1 MHSPEIEKFYK
12 VIKSPV
18 GSLILISNKSAL
30 IGIKFGKEKVE
41 NLPKKT
47 AKENHP
53 ILNETE
59 KQLLEYFA
67 GNRKEFDIP
76 LKLEGTDFQKKV
88 WQELTKIPF
97 GETISY
103 QELAEKMGDK
113 NKARAVGNAN
123 GKNPI
128 PIIVPCHRVIE
139 KNGKLGGYGG
149 GLHIKKFLLELENN
163 KTLSHAPQ
171 PM

>member
-18 GSLILISNKSAL
+18 GSLVLISNKSAL
-30 IGIKFGKEKVE
+30 IGIEFENEKVE
-41 NLPKKT
+41 NLPNKPLKD
-47 AKENHP
+47 NHP
-53 ILNETE
+53 ILKKAE
-59 KQLLEYFA
+59 KQLIEYFA

-97 GETISY
+97 GKTISY
-103 QELAEKMGDK
+103 QELAEKMGNK

-128 PIIVPCHRVIE
+128 PIIIPCHRVIE
-139 KNGKLGGYGG
+139 KNGKLGGFGG
-149 GLHIKKFLLELENN
+149 GLKIKKFLLQLENSL
-163 KTLSHAPQ
+163 KLIRL
-171 PM
+171 